1 MAALQSN
8 QGWVLYDGRCGFCS
22 RWVKFWRPTLERRG
36 FSTAALEE
44 KGVSDKLTMPY
55 AELVTD
61 IRLLTPNLE
70 LVSGANAYLYVTR
83 RIWWA
88 WPFHAIFSLPGFN
101 WLIHA

>member
-1 MAALQSN
+1 M
-8 QGWVLYDGRCGFCS
+8 
-22 RWVKFWRPTLERRG
+22 ERRG

-101 WLIHA
+101 WLIHAGYQWVARNRHYVSHACRLRAE